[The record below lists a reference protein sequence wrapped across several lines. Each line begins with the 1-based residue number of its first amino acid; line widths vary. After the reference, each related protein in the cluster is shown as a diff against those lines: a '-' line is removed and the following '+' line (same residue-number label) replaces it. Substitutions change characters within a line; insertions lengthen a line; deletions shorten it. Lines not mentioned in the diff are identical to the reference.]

1 MDQKN
6 VTTDTKTVWNII
18 KKYFKNLFSFKLE
31 NLIEMYNFLDSL
43 KPSKLS
49 QEEVNNLNRLITTTT
64 KETEI
69 VIKCL

>member
-31 NLIEMYNFLDSL
+31 NLKEMYNFLDSL

>member
-6 VTTDTKTVWNII
+6 VTTITKTVWNII

>member
-6 VTTDTKTVWNII
+6 VTTDTKTIRNII
-18 KKYFKNLFSFKLE
+18 RKYFKNLFSFKLE
-31 NLIEMYNFLDSL
+31 NLIGMYNFLDSL